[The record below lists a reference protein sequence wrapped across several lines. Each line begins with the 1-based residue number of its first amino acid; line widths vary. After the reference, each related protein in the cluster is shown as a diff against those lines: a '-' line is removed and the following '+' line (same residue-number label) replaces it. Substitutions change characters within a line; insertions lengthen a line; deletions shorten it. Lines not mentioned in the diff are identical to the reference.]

1 MLINYPSK
9 ELDYS
14 YQYTSDIF
22 NIKFGKF
29 SIMSLLDFVQLKAAG
44 IVYFESPLALIGWK
58 KITLT
63 DKYKYRERGM
73 KNKIIQTMD
82 IDMGIVLDLQ
92 NGKHIVVQMSD
103 DKSLLNIRYCLSDE
117 SLNLWLEGMNERIY
131 DAKLGFQGF

>member
-1 MLINYPSK
+1 
-9 ELDYS
+9 
-14 YQYTSDIF
+14 
-22 NIKFGKF
+22 
-29 SIMSLLDFVQLKAAG
+29 
-44 IVYFESPLALIGWK
+44 
-58 KITLT
+58 
-63 DKYKYRERGM
+63 
-73 KNKIIQTMD
+73 MD